1 MNPTWQ
7 EFIVY
12 GGNNRVPTIYCEA
25 IKVLL
30 GTVDMAKLFYD
41 NLCHLLVNELGFELS
56 SYNTCVANKIINGKQ
71 CTIVW
76 HVDNLNISHVNP
88 EVVTQII
95 SELENRFAQTIPLS
109 ISSGLMHTLA

>member
-41 NLCHLLVNELGFELS
+41 NLCHLLVNELGFELNP
-56 SYNTCVANKIINGKQ
+56 YDVCVADKIINGKQ

-76 HVDNLNISHVNP
+76 HIGNLKISYVSP
-88 EVVTQII
+88 EVATQII
-95 SELENRFAQTIPLS
+95 GESENRFAETMPL
-109 ISSGLMHTLA
+109 